1 MTTAQV
7 AVRLPAEQIQRI
19 DGLVGTSHES
29 RSDVIRRA
37 LDLYLYRLECE
48 SDARIYEVTP
58 LTETELALGDDPDSW
73 QATPAW

>member
-1 MTTAQV
+1 MTTTQV
-7 AVRLPAEQIQRI
+7 AVRLPTEQIQRI

-48 SDARIYEVTP
+48 SDARTYEAMP
-58 LTETELALGDDPDSW
+58 LTEPELALADDLESW